1 MSAEDAQPHEEAFDY
16 ADNQDD
22 TAVDELLD
30 DRDDQDDFQE
40 EPYEDDEK
48 RTKDGDTTTAMEEDR
63 DPDEGHA
70 GDRGNQD
77 EAAGDG
83 GPRQEGDAGKADT
96 CSKKDVDPMSLP
108 PHGTEV
114 FLGGLPRAADEQA
127 VTEFCTRAGELHSLR
142 LVKDPGNST
151 QQNKGYGFAV
161 YRTKE
166 EAKKAIE
173 QLNQQE
179 VPGFPGKPV
188 RVVLSSVKNRLFVG
202 NVPKDMSKESVE
214 EAVKDVC
221 VGVEVC
227 SPTRPLHRR
236 AGPVDGLARR
246 RGFLPRRHPPSLER
260 VPNWRW
266 RRILGDGPGGRW
278 SPGGVPR
285 KWAWAFTDAFTV
297 GGLARP
303 PQSVEVLLAPD
314 SNLNRGFAFVEFYN
328 HAAAEA
334 GRRALSP
341 PGFVLKGRNL
351 TVTWAEPRKDQ
362 SSALSGPPAA
372 AAASDGV
379 KAIYISR
386 IPEDITTKQLED
398 VFGHFGSIE
407 RVAIPPS
414 KKSSKPEFAFVHFHD
429 RTSAVRAVESCKANP
444 PRIGGVTVDVA
455 MARSQPEHRS
465 QPPAGRGGGP
475 PPRSSYGQSY
485 GDMGRRGQ
493 GPMYGASLPHSGG
506 PVIDPAGMDFRGM
519 TMVPMILPNGQVGYV
534 LQEAP
539 PQYGGSA
546 YMRGRGS
553 SYGPMRNSS
562 SYGGMGGP
570 YNPPPRAAGGPYP
583 PSGAHYGPEYG
594 SHGGGRSGRGLGTY
608 QSRYRPY

>member
-1 MSAEDAQPHEEAFDY
+1 VGPSVFCEETLCRIVCVRIPLLLPEALLRPFSLPHLPP
-16 ADNQDD
+16 
-22 TAVDELLD
+22 LLL
-30 DRDDQDDFQE
+30 Q
-40 EPYEDDEK
+40 
-48 RTKDGDTTTAMEEDR
+48 T
-63 DPDEGHA
+63 
-70 GDRGNQD
+70 
-77 EAAGDG
+77 
-83 GPRQEGDAGKADT
+83 GPR
-96 CSKKDVDPMSLP
+96 
-108 PHGTEV
+108 
-114 FLGGLPRAADEQA
+114 
-127 VTEFCTRAGELHSLR
+127 
-142 LVKDPGNST
+142 
-151 QQNKGYGFAV
+151 
-161 YRTKE
+161 
-166 EAKKAIE
+166 
-173 QLNQQE
+173 
-179 VPGFPGKPV
+179 
-188 RVVLSSVKNRLFVG
+188 
-202 NVPKDMSKESVE
+202 
-214 EAVKDVC
+214 
-221 VGVEVC
+221 
-227 SPTRPLHRR
+227 
-236 AGPVDGLARR
+236 
-246 RGFLPRRHPPSLER
+246 LPRR
-260 VPNWRW
+260 
-266 RRILGDGPGGRW
+266 
-278 SPGGVPR
+278 
-285 KWAWAFTDAFTV
+285 
-297 GGLARP
+297 
-303 PQSVEVLLAPD
+303 Q
-314 SNLNRGFAFVEFYN
+314 
-328 HAAAEA
+328 
-334 GRRALSP
+334 
-341 PGFVLKGRNL
+341 
-351 TVTWAEPRKDQ
+351 
-362 SSALSGPPAA
+362 
-372 AAASDGV
+372 
-379 KAIYISR
+379 
-386 IPEDITTKQLED
+386 D